1 MPLYSLVFLLFI
13 SCNFGA
19 VEDTSKIIASEYLAT
34 NIEYFFHD
42 ANEKI
47 VDKPIY
53 YFTDGKKMMEN
64 GTLEQ
69 LIILENNKKIAP
81 AYYVFVSTIDVETKE
96 DKRNDYFF
104 CNAAYLNF
112 FEKELIPTVE
122 QQLKHQIDQKD
133 RGLIGI
139 SFGGLNAAFF
149 ASKSN
154 LFQNY
159 GLLSPITYPC
169 PTIATDIVF
178 SKNEG
183 LNLFISTGQ
192 LDAEKY
198 TAPLTQL
205 FQNKGHKVKFLQT
218 GGGHDFEN
226 WNAQL
231 ETMLNFLTN
240 NHE

>member
-1 MPLYSLVFLLFI
+1 MPLHSLVFLLFM
-13 SCNFGA
+13 SCNFGTLK
-19 VEDTSKIIASEYLAT
+19 DDSKIIASEYLVT
-34 NIEYFFHD
+34 NIEYFLHD

-47 VDKPIY
+47 LDKPIY

-64 GTLEQ
+64 GILEQ
-69 LIILENNKKIAP
+69 LITLENNKKIAP
-81 AYYVFVSTIDVETKE
+81 AYYVFVSTIDAETKE

-104 CNAAYLNF
+104 CNEAYLNF

-122 QQLKHQIDQKD
+122 QQLNHQFDPKNSSLV
-133 RGLIGI
+133 GV

-149 ASKSN
+149 AAKSN
-154 LFQNY
+154 SFQNY

-169 PTIATDIVF
+169 PTIAKEIVF
-178 SKNEG
+178 SKNKG

-198 TAPLTQL
+198 VDPLTQL
-205 FQNKGHKVKFLQT
+205 FQNKGHKVKFHQT
-218 GGGHDFEN
+218 AGGHDFEN

-231 ETMLNFLTN
+231 EIMLNFLTN
-240 NHE
+240 NQE